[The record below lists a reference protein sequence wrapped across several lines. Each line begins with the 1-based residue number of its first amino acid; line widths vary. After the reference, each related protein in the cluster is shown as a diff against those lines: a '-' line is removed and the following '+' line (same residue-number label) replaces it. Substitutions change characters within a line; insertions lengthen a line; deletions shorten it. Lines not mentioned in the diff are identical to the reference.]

1 MSAASV
7 ATPLPRIVVREPP
20 RPPALRIVE
29 ELVGMNAAGALVLL
43 VANADQL
50 ARDGLRSLARSLI
63 DEGRRYAQTDA
74 GRRWAELLE
83 ASPAVTNG
91 WLLWNQANVDF
102 YLRSVEPM
110 SESPARLLEAALREL
125 AQADLAQL
133 LTQLS
138 RASAEVDATLR
149 ARAGA

>member
-1 MSAASV
+1 MSASSV

-20 RPPALRIVE
+20 RPLALRIVE

-74 GRRWAELLE
+74 GRRWAGLLE

-102 YLRSVEPM
+102 YLRNVEPM

-125 AQADLAQL
+125 AQADLAQM

-138 RASAEVDATLR
+138 LASAEVDASLR
-149 ARAGA
+149 ARGGT

>member
-1 MSAASV
+1 MSGPAA
-7 ATPLPRIVVREPP
+7 AAPLPRIVVRDPP
-20 RPPALRIVE
+20 RAPALRIVE
-29 ELVGMNAAGALVLL
+29 ELAGLNAAGALVLL
-43 VANADQL
+43 LTHADQL

-102 YLRSVEPM
+102 YLRNAEPLA
-110 SESPARLLEAALREL
+110 ENPARLLEAALREL

-133 LTQLS
+133 LAQLS
-138 RASAEVDATLR
+138 RASAEVDANL
-149 ARAGA
+149 RAGAGP